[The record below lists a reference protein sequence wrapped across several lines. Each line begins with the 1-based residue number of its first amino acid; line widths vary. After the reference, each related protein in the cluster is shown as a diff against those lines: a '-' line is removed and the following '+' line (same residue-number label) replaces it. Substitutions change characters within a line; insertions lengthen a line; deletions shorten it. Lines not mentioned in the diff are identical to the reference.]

1 MAINAKFKLH
11 IFHGTYLYECCIN
24 YFIVLNA
31 GYGYGV

>member
-11 IFHGTYLYECCIN
+11 IFHGTYLYECCLN